1 MIVMIIT
8 FVLVVAGLVLL
19 SIYEERLQDM
29 NQYEPEEF
37 ESEIRVRELRE
48 RIKHANRMINRQK
61 ATIPH
66 ISVKKP
72 RRLSP
77 YARLNS

>member
-19 SIYEERLQDM
+19 SVYEERLQDM

-48 RIKHANRMINRQK
+48 RIKHANRMISRQK
-61 ATIPH
+61 VTTPH